1 MVQPKNKNI
10 MKRVI
15 VILLGLLF
23 ISFEYRGTPQNISV
37 SSEDE
42 KTIHNDIIAKNIT
55 YNVNFKQKHPYAKF
69 CEEYGGVA
77 IQHHLDCGVP
87 ASIQLA
93 QAIAESGGGISD
105 IAKLSNNLFGM
116 KEAKQ
121 RRTTAIGTK
130 NNHAYYKH
138 WHDSVIDYLLY
149 QRAYYNG
156 VEDYYSFLSRMGYA
170 ANKKYIDTVKMVL
183 WKWSSC

>member
-1 MVQPKNKNI
+1 
-10 MKRVI
+10 MKKLI
-15 VILLGLLF
+15 ILLLPL
-23 ISFEYRGTPQNISV
+23 SLQAQTS
-37 SSEDE
+37 
-42 KTIHNDIIAKNIT
+42 NDIYKYLNQIGIKNAEIVMSQCLVET
-55 YNVNFKQKHPYAKF
+55 GHLTSKIFK
-69 CEEYGGVA
+69 EN
-77 IQHHLDCGVP
+77 
-87 ASIQLA
+87 
-93 QAIAESGGGISD
+93 
-105 IAKLSNNLFGM
+105 NNLFGM

-130 NNHAYYKH
+130 NGHAYYKH

-156 VEDYYSFLSRMGYA
+156 VEDYYTFLARMGYA